1 MTDLLALSDL
11 DLTFKTL
18 DGPVDVLRGVSLRVR
33 KHERV
38 ALVGESGS
46 GKSVTARAIMQ
57 LFPRKRIRVAGDITF
72 DGKSLLRESEAALRR
87 RRGREI
93 TMIFQDPMAALNP
106 VFTIRTQF
114 RAIVDR
120 LDERMSDAEAE
131 TRMQNAL
138 ADVSIADPE
147 RVLSSYSFQL
157 SGGLNQRVMIA
168 IALVSRPKL
177 LIADEPGTALDVTV
191 QQQTLHI
198 MGRLSE
204 SFGTAILFIS
214 HNLGVVRNFA
224 DRVCVMYAGRIVE
237 EAPTAELFA
246 NPRHPYTRALLASVP
261 RLSSPD
267 LPVPIEGSVP
277 RMTDMPPGCA
287 FAPRCPY
294 ATGACAA
301 PVPLSHFGPDH
312 RVACIHAE
320 ELA

>member
-1 MTDLLALSDL
+1 MSDLLNVSNL

-18 DGPVDVLRGVSLRVR
+18 DGPVDVLRGVSIRVR
-33 KHERV
+33 ERERV

-46 GKSVTARAIMQ
+46 GKSVTARAIMG
-57 LFPRKRIRVAGDITF
+57 LLPRKRMKVTGGVSFAGA
-72 DGKSLLRESEAALRR
+72 SLLDESEAQLRR
-87 RRGREI
+87 RRGREM

-106 VFTIRTQF
+106 VYTIRNQF

-120 LDERMSDAEAE
+120 LDEGLSAKDAEV
-131 TRMQNAL
+131 RMQDAL
-138 ADVSIADPE
+138 SDVSIIDPE

-168 IALVSRPKL
+168 MALVSRPKL

-204 SFGTAILFIS
+204 GFGTAILFIS

-237 EAPTAELFA
+237 EASTAELFA
-246 NPRHPYTRALLASVP
+246 NPQHPYTRALLASVP
-261 RLSSPD
+261 RLSSRELPD
-267 LPVPIEGSVP
+267 PIEGAIP

-287 FAPRCPY
+287 FAPRCPL
-294 ATGACAA
+294 ATAACRT
-301 PVPLSHFGPDH
+301 PVPDVFCAPAH
-312 RVACIHAE
+312 RVACIHTE
-320 ELA
+320 VRV